1 MNISIREISQSE
13 YQSLTT
19 NWEKKL
25 PLWLSPKLITCYQD
39 KKCLVAYRGNYPV
52 GVWVVPMERKIAR
65 RRFRHFPY
73 ASPFLLEQDNLKRR
87 EVVYGLLKHL
97 IENCAE
103 INLPFDP
110 DFTDLAPVQGLGAF
124 VEWRHTH
131 LLKNPLEYQKMPS
144 RLRNHIKNAQKLVRI
159 VSGFD
164 QDQFNF
170 EAAIKGVEEE
180 RQARKENAVNLLNNH
195 QAIIFSALKNKN
207 LCGGIFISFDS
218 DNAYL
223 MHSWQTKSTP
233 RGTMSA
239 LIYEGVNWILT
250 EKLLRQFDFEGS
262 LFQQI
267 DYYYSGFNAEIRPYG
282 HVFWNKEKDRLFA
295 MVEKSINIPGRLF

>member
-1 MNISIREISQSE
+1 MNISVREIDQSE
-13 YQSLTT
+13 YQSLAT
-19 NWEKKL
+19 NWGGKL
-25 PLWLSPKLITCYQD
+25 PLWLLPKLITCYQD
-39 KKCLVAYRGNYPV
+39 KKHLIAYRGNCPV
-52 GVWVVPMERKIAR
+52 GIWAVPMEGKIVR

-73 ASPFLLEQDNLKRR
+73 ASPFLVEQDNLKRR
-87 EVVYGLLKHL
+87 EVVYELMKYLT
-97 IENCAE
+97 ENYVE

-110 DFTDLAPVQGLGAF
+110 DFKDLAPAQCLGAF

-144 RLRNHIKNAQKLVRI
+144 RLRNHIINAKKFVRI

-170 EAAIKGVEEE
+170 DAAIKGAKEE
-180 RQARKENAVNLLNNH
+180 RQARKENAVNMLNSH
-195 QAIIFSALKNKN
+195 RAIIFSALKNKK
-207 LCGGIFISFDS
+207 LCGGIFIAFDS
-218 DNAYL
+218 NNAYL
-223 MHSWQTKSTP
+223 MHSWQANGAP

-239 LIYEGVNWILT
+239 LIYEGVNWTLA

-262 LFQQI
+262 VFQQI
-267 DYYYSGFNAEIRPYG
+267 DYYYCGFNAEIRPYG
-282 HVFWNKEKDRLFA
+282 HVFWSNKKNGLFT